1 MSDATEHL
9 YCILS
14 SPSFLAMKGLANEVP
29 IFIHPY
35 NPADEDHVRRMV
47 DSITSRLRASGI
59 EVAVIDLFDT
69 VLGIL
74 EDNDLLT
81 GLLEDEASFEKIDLL
96 ETLENYADPK
106 AHLIPRILDVIAK
119 DNVKLTLIVSVGRVF
134 PFLRTHTVL
143 EALQPAMMRHPIVMF
158 FPGDYLQEDGSGSQ
172 LRLFGSVPTPSLY
185 RPYYRAIN
193 LATYNP

>member
-1 MSDATEHL
+1 MSDPTEQL
-9 YCILS
+9 YGILS
-14 SPSFLAMKGLANEVP
+14 HPNFLAMKGLANEVP

-35 NPADEDHVRRMV
+35 DPADEDNLRRMV
-47 DSITSRLRASGI
+47 DSLKSRLLSNGLQ
-59 EVAVIDLFDT
+59 VAVVDLFDT
-69 VLGIL
+69 VLEIL
-74 EDNDLLT
+74 EDNDLLS

-106 AHLIPRILDVIAK
+106 AHLLPRILKVIGN
-119 DNVKLTLIVSVGRVF
+119 DETKLTLIISVGRVF

-158 FPGDYLQEDGSGSQ
+158 FPGEYVQEEGSGSQ

>member
-1 MSDATEHL
+1 MPDASEHL
-9 YCILS
+9 YGIFCH
-14 SPSFLAMKGLANEVP
+14 PNFLAMKGLANEVP

-35 NPADEDHVRRMV
+35 DPAEEDSVRRMV
-47 DSITSRLRASGI
+47 DSLQSRLLSHGI
-59 EVAVIDLFDT
+59 QVAVVDLFDT

-81 GLLEDEASFEKIDLL
+81 GLLEDEAIFEKVDLL

-106 AHLIPRILDVIAK
+106 AHLIPRILEVIGN
-119 DNVKLTLIVSVGRVF
+119 DETRLTLLVSVGRVF

-158 FPGDYLQEDGSGSQ
+158 FPGEYVQEEGSGSQ

>member
-1 MSDATEHL
+1 MSDPTEHL
-9 YCILS
+9 YGILS
-14 SPSFLAMKGLANEVP
+14 HPNFLAMKGLANEVP

-35 NPADEDHVRRMV
+35 NPTDEDTVRRMV
-47 DSITSRLRASGI
+47 DSLKSRLLSSGI
-59 EVAVIDLFDT
+59 QVAVVDLFDT
-69 VLGIL
+69 VLQIL
-74 EDNDLLT
+74 EDNDLLS
-81 GLLEDEASFEKIDLL
+81 GLLEDEASFDKVDLL

-106 AHLIPRILDVIAK
+106 AHLIPRIIDVIG
-119 DNVKLTLIVSVGRVF
+119 NESVKLTLITSVGRVF

-158 FPGDYLQEDGSGSQ
+158 FPGEYLQEEGTGSQ

>member
-1 MSDATEHL
+1 MSDPTEKL
-9 YCILS
+9 YGILS
-14 SPSFLAMKGLANEVP
+14 HPNFLAMKGLANEVP

-35 NPADEDHVRRMV
+35 DPADEDDLRRMV
-47 DSITSRLRASGI
+47 DSLKSRLLSNGLQ
-59 EVAVIDLFDT
+59 VAVVDLFDT
-69 VLGIL
+69 VLEIL
-74 EDNDLLT
+74 EDNDLLS

-106 AHLIPRILDVIAK
+106 AHLLPRILKVIGN
-119 DNVKLTLIVSVGRVF
+119 DETKLTLIISVGRVF

-158 FPGDYLQEDGSGSQ
+158 FPGEYVQEEGSGSQ

>member
-1 MSDATEHL
+1 MSDSTEQL
-9 YCILS
+9 YGILS
-14 SPSFLAMKGLANEVP
+14 HPNFLAMKGLANEVP

-35 NPADEDHVRRMV
+35 DPADEDNLRRMV
-47 DSITSRLRASGI
+47 DSLKSRLLSNGLQ
-59 EVAVIDLFDT
+59 VAVVDLFDT
-69 VLGIL
+69 VLEIL
-74 EDNDLLT
+74 EDNDLLS

-106 AHLIPRILDVIAK
+106 AHLLPRILKVIGN
-119 DNVKLTLIVSVGRVF
+119 DETKLTLIISVGRVF

-158 FPGDYLQEDGSGSQ
+158 FPGEYVQEEGSGSQ

>member
-9 YCILS
+9 YGILS

-35 NPADEDHVRRMV
+35 NPAEEDHVRRMV
-47 DSITSRLRASGI
+47 DSLTSRLRASGL

-74 EDNDLLT
+74 EDDDLLT

-106 AHLIPRILDVIAK
+106 AHLLPRILDVIGK
-119 DNVKLTLIVSVGRVF
+119 DDVKLTLIVSVGRVF

-158 FPGDYLQEDGSGSQ
+158 FPGDYLQEEGTGSQ